1 MLFEQLFSE
10 SKPNA
15 SNERLAGNQ
24 SEFGLRLSDSNE
36 SIKPKPPGLIRNQH
50 ELLRQNY
57 TLGKLYSSLN
67 GVLANNTLSVS
78 SLKALFD
85 SKNIA
90 SRFKA

>member
-10 SKPNA
+10 SEANA

-24 SEFGLRLSDSNE
+24 TGFGLRLSDSNE

-57 TLGKLYSSLN
+57 TLGKLDGSLTRVVAN
-67 GVLANNTLSVS
+67 KTPFSQVLFCGLLS
-78 SLKALFD
+78 FHT
-85 SKNIA
+85 SKL
-90 SRFKA
+90 